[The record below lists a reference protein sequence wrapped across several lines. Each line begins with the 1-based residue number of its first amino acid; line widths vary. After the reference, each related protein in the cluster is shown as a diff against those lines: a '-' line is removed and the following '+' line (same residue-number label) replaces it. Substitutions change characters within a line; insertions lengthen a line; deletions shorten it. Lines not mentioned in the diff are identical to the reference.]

1 NDNASGSAALLEI
14 ARVWH
19 ELIETNQL
27 PRPAA
32 TLRFL
37 WIREH
42 HGTRAWL
49 ARHIN
54 DPVERLANFNVD
66 MVGGT
71 PQLTN
76 SRMLATA
83 APHAKPSYMD
93 ALVDATFDFLTRFN
107 QHRYAIRKDLQSV
120 ALTGSRQPFVGR
132 LTPFQFGGDHEFFAM
147 LGVPSTI
154 YFTWPDDYYHT
165 SQDTPDKIDATQ
177 LGRAALA
184 AMLPA
189 MTLAYMDE

>member
-1 NDNASGSAALLEI
+1 
-14 ARVWH
+14 
-19 ELIETNQL
+19 
-27 PRPAA
+27 
-32 TLRFL
+32 
-37 WIREH
+37 
-42 HGTRAWL
+42 
-49 ARHIN
+49 
-54 DPVERLANFNVD
+54 
-66 MVGGT
+66 
-71 PQLTN
+71 
-76 SRMLATA
+76 ATA

-189 MTLAYMDE
+189 MTLAYMDESHASDLALLVAAHGQRRIAEGRDDILRRLADCGTLGLRVPEARLTLRHAVERETRAVESVLRFASGASETAR